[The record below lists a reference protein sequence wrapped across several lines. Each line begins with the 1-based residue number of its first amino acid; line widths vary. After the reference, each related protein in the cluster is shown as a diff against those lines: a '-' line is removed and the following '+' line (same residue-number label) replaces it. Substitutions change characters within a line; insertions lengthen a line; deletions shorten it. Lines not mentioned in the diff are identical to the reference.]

1 MKYTLLI
8 PILLLTGCMSVPI
21 TQTFP
26 NVPENLKSSCTPLE
40 TISADA
46 KMSDIISIVSKN
58 YGLYHNC
65 NAKVEAWN
73 EWYTKQ
79 KKIYDEVKK

>member
-1 MKYTLLI
+1 MKYS
-8 PILLLTGCMSVPI
+8 LLLSTFLVTGCMSVPI

-26 NVPENLKSSCTPLE
+26 NVPENLKTSCTPLE
-40 TISADA
+40 VIPNAA
-46 KMSDIISIVSKN
+46 KMSDIITIVSKN
-58 YGLYHNC
+58 YGEYHNC